1 MLSLYTLRYK
11 CLIDCY
17 CIYKTTL
24 KIKRSAPPHVS
35 NREHT
40 KILKNERFLKFTLT
54 NCCDKS

>member
-11 CLIDCY
+11 CLIDYY

-24 KIKRSAPPHVS
+24 KIKIKRSGPLHVS

-40 KILKNERFLKFTLT
+40 KILKNE
-54 NCCDKS
+54 